1 MKFDV
6 HSICIHLMKC
16 GFGYSFDFIHL
27 VTAPCLPLQ
36 YGQLKGVRFNKMY
49 IERCTISEKKL
60 NHISSAI
67 LSQSLFVGKMSTP
80 FILILHQKK
89 KIFDFIYLFFYLQLK
104 TLSEQLSKL
113 EQDRWQFYTSLG
125 NAQRKLV
132 DVQAET
138 QKLQQSAEDVL
149 SNLEKSR
156 TEEAEL
162 LIELDKERYCF
173 IYVPNLKPCISKQR
187 QMSSMK
193 NCSFITDLSFVGL
206 ICWYGLFLSLVP
218 VPARGTTSLVLVSN
232 SSQT

>member
-49 IERCTISEKKL
+49 IERCTTSEKKL

-89 KIFDFIYLFFYLQLK
+89 KSLILFIYFLFAV
-104 TLSEQLSKL
+104 E
-113 EQDRWQFYTSLG
+113 
-125 NAQRKLV
+125 N
-132 DVQAET
+132 
-138 QKLQQSAEDVL
+138 
-149 SNLEKSR
+149 
-156 TEEAEL
+156 
-162 LIELDKERYCF
+162 F
-173 IYVPNLKPCISKQR
+173 IR
-187 QMSSMK
+187 A
-193 NCSFITDLSFVGL
+193 T
-206 ICWYGLFLSLVP
+206 
-218 VPARGTTSLVLVSN
+218 
-232 SSQT
+232 